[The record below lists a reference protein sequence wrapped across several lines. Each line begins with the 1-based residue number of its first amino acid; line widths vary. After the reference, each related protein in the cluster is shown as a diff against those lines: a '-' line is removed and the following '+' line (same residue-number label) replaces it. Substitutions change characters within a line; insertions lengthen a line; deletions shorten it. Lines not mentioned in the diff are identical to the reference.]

1 MQQNLPSSSDV
12 VSSTM
17 NDEREEESPDGHRQK
32 KGSSVFAAAAS
43 SSTCDLDMMT
53 DLKEEP
59 DFVETNCHWSGCA
72 REFETQDQLV
82 KVGIPEKSLVWGKF
96 VSARL
101 CISRIKICG
110 FFCVELIFY
119 SL

>member
-82 KVGIPEKSLVWGKF
+82 KVGIPEKRLVWGKF

-101 CISRIKICG
+101 RITRIKICG
-110 FFCVELIFY
+110 FFA
-119 SL
+119 

>member
-32 KGSSVFAAAAS
+32 KGSSVFAAS

-82 KVGIPEKSLVWGKF
+82 KVGIPEKRLVWGKF

-101 CISRIKICG
+101 RITRIKICG
-110 FFCVELIFY
+110 CFA
-119 SL
+119 